1 MNENPEQE
9 KIRQL
14 QLSEQKLQNLLMQKQ
29 QFQVQLN
36 DVDSASAELKNSKQ
50 SYKIIGTVMV
60 KKESAELE
68 KELEEKRKIVELR
81 IKSLEK
87 QEDNIRQKAKQLQEE
102 VLGNM
107 NKK

>member
-1 MNENPEQE
+1 MNENVDQE
-9 KIRQL
+9 KIQQL
-14 QLSEQKLQNLLMQKQ
+14 QLTEQSLQNLLMQKQ
-29 QFQVQLN
+29 QFQAQIN
-36 DVDSASAELKNSKQ
+36 DIDSAVGELSSTKE

-60 KKESAELE
+60 KKDSEEIK

-87 QEDNIRQKAKQLQEE
+87 QEDTIRQKAKKLQEE

-107 NKK
+107 KN